1 MKKTFILGALLLVSL
16 VVSAQVSFSAHVF
29 LPTNEPLDYFFPL
42 YLKVDSE
49 DTVRFQFDSTASVRL
64 DNIAIG

>member
-16 VVSAQVSFSAHVF
+16 VVSAQVSFSARVF
-29 LPTNEPLDYFFPL
+29 LPTKEPLDDFSPF